1 MNILVYTPV
10 RLQQHLK
17 QSTNFDS
24 DNLHVL
30 VLDKADQI
38 LDVGFAHSSSA
49 IILGLT
55 NSRQSLLYL
64 ATRTKFV
71 KDLARSSLT
80 GDPDYVLARETGV
93 EQHRTTPK
101 ELSQAGPVHSQNLL
115 TSEARDTVTGTKFT
129 SDFSHLLNHLCQA
142 PKVTSTV
149 SSILPALFCAPAASP
164 RVRRKDEEDDK
175 YTKGEGLDSNATDS
189 GDEESDDA
197 ENLSVATTPAPI
209 AHQRGVDKPTV

>member
-101 ELSQAGPVHSQNLL
+101 ELSSLPSTQGNEYSLVNTPSFVLCSGRKS
-115 TSEARDTVTGTKFT
+115 TS
-129 SDFSHLLNHLCQA
+129 A
-142 PKVTSTV
+142 P
-149 SSILPALFCAPAASP
+149 
-164 RVRRKDEEDDK
+164 KDEEDDK

-189 GDEESDDA
+189 GDEESDNA

>member
-101 ELSQAGPVHSQNLL
+101 ELVQSYIL
-115 TSEARDTVTGTKFT
+115 TP
-129 SDFSHLLNHLCQA
+129 LNCRIDYLGG
-142 PKVTSTV
+142 
-149 SSILPALFCAPAASP
+149 F
-164 RVRRKDEEDDK
+164 
-175 YTKGEGLDSNATDS
+175 
-189 GDEESDDA
+189 
-197 ENLSVATTPAPI
+197 
-209 AHQRGVDKPTV
+209 